1 MKSYLPLKVVLHR
14 VGEPTLQEYGASR
27 IPLDGPQAISDF
39 LTLRGNMPR
48 KREIRVAL
56 LPPAVF

>member
-1 MKSYLPLKVVLHR
+1 MEVAAQDLLAESVVFDQFLEESGAG
-14 VGEPTLQEYGASR
+14 VGRPHESAF
-27 IPLDGPQAISDF
+27 SDF